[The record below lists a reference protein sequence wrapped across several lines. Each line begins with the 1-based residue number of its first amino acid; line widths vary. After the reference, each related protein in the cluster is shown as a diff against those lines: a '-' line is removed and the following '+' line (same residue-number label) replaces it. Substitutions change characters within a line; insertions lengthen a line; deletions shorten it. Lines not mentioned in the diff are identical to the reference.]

1 MDASTNHGRSTEA
14 AATSQPIRRY
24 ITGHDHTVGE
34 SIYVDAPELEYFP
47 VPGFGTAARSY
58 ATTKLA
64 TELADDEDLKEHLSH
79 DSVAGRNRRD
89 FTVPPTK
96 SNPQTGEIELGG
108 ANVINLDLDPGAV
121 GHMHRTVSL
130 DISTCVMGEVYHE
143 LDSGQ
148 KVLLKAG
155 DHIIQRA
162 TMHRWINASKEN
174 RARVI
179 AVLLPC
185 PAFRLKGELIEE
197 EHRV

>member
-1 MDASTNHGRSTEA
+1 MDISTNHGRSTET

-24 ITGHDHTVGE
+24 ITGHDHAVGE
-34 SIYVDAPELEYFP
+34 SIYVDTPELEYFP

-64 TELADDEDLKEHLSH
+64 AELADDEDLKEHLSH

-155 DHIIQRA
+155 VSPDVALVR
-162 TMHRWINASKEN
+162 RKKE
-174 RARVI
+174 I
-179 AVLLPC
+179 FSTFT
-185 PAFRLKGELIEE
+185 AFIRLN
-197 EHRV
+197 

>member
-1 MDASTNHGRSTEA
+1 MDPSQTDSHSTD
-14 AATSQPIRRY
+14 ATRGMPIKRY
-24 ITGHDHTVGE
+24 ITGHDHEIGE
-34 SIYVDAPELEYFP
+34 SIYVDAPELHYFP

-58 ATTKLA
+58 ATAKLA
-64 TELADDEDLKEHLSH
+64 PDLADDEDLKAHLSH
-79 DSVAGRNRRD
+79 DSVM
-89 FTVPPTK
+89 
-96 SNPQTGEIELGG
+96 ELGG
-108 ANVINLDLDPGAV
+108 ANVVNLDLDPGAV

-148 KVLLKAG
+148 KVLLRAG

-162 TMHRWINASKEN
+162 TMHRWINASNEH

-185 PAFRLKGELIEE
+185 PPFKLKDQYVEE
-197 EHRV
+197 EHRFIQH

>member
-1 MDASTNHGRSTEA
+1 M
-14 AATSQPIRRY
+14 PIKRY
-24 ITGHDHTVGE
+24 ITGHDPEIGE
-34 SIYVDAPELEYFP
+34 SIYVDAPELHYFP

-58 ATTKLA
+58 ATAKLA
-64 TELADDEDLKEHLSH
+64 PDLTDDEDLKAHLSH
-79 DSVAGRNRRD
+79 ESVVGRTRQEII
-89 FTVPPTK
+89 VPPTK
-96 SNPQTGEIELGG
+96 LNPHTGEMELGG
-108 ANVINLDLDPGAV
+108 ANVVNLDLDPGAV

-148 KVLLKAG
+148 KVLLRAG

-162 TMHRWINASKEN
+162 TMHRWINASKEH

-185 PAFRLKGELIEE
+185 PPFKLKDQYVEE
-197 EHRV
+197 EHRFIQQ